1 MAKRGKSRHRAVE
14 PESDMK
20 RSPAEEYICSCTACL
35 AAGNNVNDPVLGTVQ
50 GKLVGKNEL
59 IQHRKLE
66 AANRRAEQL
75 HGQFSTNAQGDAW
88 DHRLVDDED
97 Y

>member
-1 MAKRGKSRHRAVE
+1 MTKHGKSRHRIAE
-14 PESDMK
+14 SESDK
-20 RSPAEEYICSCTACL
+20 ERSPAEEYICSCTACL

-50 GKLVGKNEL
+50 GKLVGRNEL
-59 IQHRKLE
+59 IEHRKLE

-75 HGQFSTNAQGDAW
+75 YGQFSPNVQGDVL
-88 DHRLVDDED
+88 DHRLVDNED